1 MKVSG
6 SSRKLRGSLAN
17 LSRMAQASGGGFSFF
32 LVLFLFL
39 NVPLFFSEVVTPVR
53 SQIIQSMR
61 VIVLKSK

>member
-17 LSRMAQASGGGFSFF
+17 LSRMAQASGGGFTFF

-39 NVPLFFSEVVTPVR
+39 NCSPFFRRWLLLF
-53 SQIIQSMR
+53 
-61 VIVLKSK
+61 VLRLFNQ